1 MRDYIK
7 CKAMLAYRMR
17 SSLREPPPKKKK
29 LTKKMICRNLYLID
43 SEFNVCLVVVLEPGI
58 LYSQGAEIPSVQCS
72 HLVL

>member
-17 SSLREPPPKKKK
+17 SSLRETSSKKK

-43 SEFNVCLVVVLEPGI
+43 SEFNVCLVVVLELGI
-58 LYSQGAEIPSVQCS
+58 LYSQGAEITSVQCS

>member
-17 SSLREPPPKKKK
+17 SSLRETSSKKK

-43 SEFNVCLVVVLEPGI
+43 SEFNVCLVVVLELGI
-58 LYSQGAEIPSVQCS
+58 LYSQGAEIPSAQCS